1 MPNTKAAKR
10 ELRKSQKREMRN
22 QVVKSSTKNL
32 VKKFN
37 RLIAAGEIE
46 QAQSILPQVV
56 KKLDTACSKG
66 VFHRNKSARIK
77 SRLYHRLHK
86 ASAVDEAVQAD

>member
-1 MPNTKAAKR
+1 MPNTKSAKK
-10 ELRKSQKREMRN
+10 ELRKNQKREMRN
-22 QVVKSSTKNL
+22 QMVETSTKNM

-37 RLIAAGEIE
+37 RLLAAGEVE
-46 QAQSILPQVV
+46 QAKSILPQVI
-56 KKLDTACSKG
+56 KKVDVASSKG

-86 ASAVDEAVQAD
+86 ASSVNEVPQAG